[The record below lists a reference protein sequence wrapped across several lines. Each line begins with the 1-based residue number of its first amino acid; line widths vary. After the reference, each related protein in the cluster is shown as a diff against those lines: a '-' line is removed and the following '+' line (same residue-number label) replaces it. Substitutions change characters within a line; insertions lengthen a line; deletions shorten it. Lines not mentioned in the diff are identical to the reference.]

1 MIDLLDSSAP
11 AAHPDPSP
19 AEAVAALTRDLFVAT
34 ADDLVARRC
43 AFAELLRNVREILGM
58 DIAFVSEFTGDKRV
72 FHHVSLSEQ
81 SSAQLSDGD
90 ADVRGDSYCQRVVDG
105 RLPGVITDTA
115 TLCAAAD
122 LAITRTLGIGAFM
135 SVPWCWTMER
145 STAPS
150 AASAI
155 HHAPSWATG
164 RSMRFAASRLL
175 SPEKLSATAG
185 YSSGDQSRAH
195 ARPCRRDLPHDAS
208 QDEAVKS
215 LAASDLPRRIV
226 R

>member
-58 DIAFVSEFTGDKRV
+58 DIAFVSEFIGDKRV

-81 SSAQLSDGD
+81 SSARLSDGD

-135 SVPWCWTMER
+135 SVPVVLDDGTVYGTVCCISHSPRTALGNRQIDALRCVATFVAREVER
-145 STAPS
+145 
-150 AASAI
+150 
-155 HHAPSWATG
+155 H
-164 RSMRFAASRLL
+164 
-175 SPEKLSATAG
+175 
-185 YSSGDQSRAH
+185 
-195 ARPCRRDLPHDAS
+195 RR
-208 QDEAVKS
+208 V
-215 LAASDLPRRIV
+215 
-226 R
+226 